1 MPSTPK
7 VLVPHGLCR
16 YTHPVMTLLGLTL
29 VGTLVWNRPSLF
41 ATFVVVSLAG
51 CITVPFILR
60 ASSKTLHEPGAPD
73 AWTWTAVTIDFLGV
87 VGALV
92 VLYPLLSAPAVASQ
106 HVVSGPHMATV
117 ACLVG
122 ALLIASLWAYA
133 HIRGS
138 RPVVVP
144 AATQ

>member
-16 YTHPVMTLLGLTL
+16 YTHPAMTLLGLTL

-41 ATFVVVSLAG
+41 ATFVVVSIVG

-60 ASSKTLHEPGAPD
+60 ASSKTLHEPGAPSVPG
-73 AWTWTAVTIDFLGV
+73 AWTWTAVTIDCLGV
-87 VGALV
+87 AGALV

-106 HVVSGPHMATV
+106 HVISGPHMATV

-122 ALLIASLWAYA
+122 ALLINILWAYA
-133 HIRGS
+133 HIRA
-138 RPVVVP
+138 VP